1 MQRLVLAIL
10 VLAALVVVLAVV
22 LAGLRAVMGP
32 KQAGE
37 ARADDS
43 LQKVAFMLLAGLMVY
58 VAAVGAE

>member
-22 LAGLRAVMGP
+22 LAGLRAVMAP
-32 KQAGE
+32 KQGGE
-37 ARADDS
+37 ARTDDGI
-43 LQKVAFMLLAGLMVY
+43 QKVAFMLLAGLMVY